1 MSSMKCAVAKMQ
13 PVESVEHGTQTQQ
26 TTKRQWVHTHSSLL
40 WKLSTTE
47 VSGFKITSQPIKL
60 SPNSSLMPDKRKY
73 NSLKNNSIKRFT
85 QR

>member
-1 MSSMKCAVAKMQ
+1 
-13 PVESVEHGTQTQQ
+13 
-26 TTKRQWVHTHSSLL
+26 
-40 WKLSTTE
+40 
-47 VSGFKITSQPIKL
+47 L